1 MADRARAA
9 GGAEKA
15 EDYARQLG
23 VVEALTLVTKQCPN
37 GAVRHSAEQ
46 ALSDLTNQKSGGLRN
61 QVYFV
66 LTAMKGWRGDRASQI
81 HRSLT
86 AYLEESSST

>member
-1 MADRARAA
+1 M
-9 GGAEKA
+9 
-15 EDYARQLG
+15 LG
-23 VVEALTLVTKQCPN
+23 IVEALSLVTKQCPS
-37 GAVRHSAEQ
+37 APVRKTAEQ
-46 ALSDLTNQKSGGLRN
+46 ALADLKNENSAGLQN

-86 AYLEESSST
+86 SFLEEPSSR